1 MQDLCVRITSPESL
15 VQLVDQMHQAENNA
29 RQQVRE
35 YRIQEAVKQAEK
47 VGFLLLAPVASFTTC
62 TMLRAVCHSH

>member
-1 MQDLCVRITSPESL
+1 MYVQDLCIRITSPESL

-35 YRIQEAVKQAEK
+35 YRIQEAVKQADK
-47 VGFLLLAPVASFTTC
+47 VGLCS
-62 TMLRAVCHSH
+62 